1 MASPRRRQPEPYSRL
16 GAIAPVGSERS
27 QLERYASLRLA
38 GPEPPKPIGSG
49 STTTM
54 SFLRAMW
61 RRWPNGTVTGIAS
74 VVARNV
80 VAGNVVAGNVVAG
93 NVVAGN

>member
-1 MASPRRRQPEPYSRL
+1 
-16 GAIAPVGSERS
+16 
-27 QLERYASLRLA
+27 
-38 GPEPPKPIGSG
+38 
-49 STTTM
+49 M

-80 VAGNVVAGNVVAG
+80 VARNVVAGNVVAGNVVAG
-93 NVVAGN
+93 NVVAGNLGYRSGQTERMRYPRFAPVRPLTWPFWCAPRDSNPKPAD